1 MFRRRLV
8 CVTCALFFDQKWR
21 RNAPVRNAP
30 FTQPGFHLSSPSAS
44 PARCRN
50 GPVSQVVASGAIQ
63 RSTHRGGA
71 RGAPTSADGPGNGST
86 SGDSLARPPSVAR
99 SIAACDRV
107 APPHDETARSTTS
120 RHATATGTAP
130 AATTTSSRDQTAAA
144 VSRCSV
150 VHTTRRSPRPKRPPV
165 QRHDGSPRWRVKL
178 RSSRGVS

>member
-30 FTQPGFHLSSPSAS
+30 FTQLGFRPSSRSAS
-44 PARCRN
+44 PARCRS
-50 GPVSQVVASGAIQ
+50 GPGSQVVASGAIR

-71 RGAPTSADGPGNGST
+71 RGAPTSAEGPGNGST

-99 SIAACDRV
+99 SIAVCDRV
-107 APPHDETARSTTS
+107 APPHGETARSTTS
-120 RHATATGTAP
+120 RHATAT
-130 AATTTSSRDQTAAA
+130 ATGRDVITISSPMSSVSE
-144 VSRCSV
+144 VSRCCA
-150 VHTTRRSPRPKRPPV
+150 VHIMRKSPKRRPLRAP
-165 QRHDGSPRWRVKL
+165 RHGGRPSWPVKL

>member
-1 MFRRRLV
+1 MFRGRLV

-30 FTQPGFHLSSPSAS
+30 FTQPGFHPSSRSAS
-44 PARCRN
+44 PAHCRS

-120 RHATATGTAP
+120 RHATAT
-130 AATTTSSRDQTAAA
+130 ATGRAVITISSPMSSVSE
-144 VSRCSV
+144 VSRCCA
-150 VHTTRRSPRPKRPPV
+150 VHIMQRSPRRRP
-165 QRHDGSPRWRVKL
+165 QRAPRHGGRPSWPVKL
-178 RSSRGVS
+178 RSRGGVS